1 MTEENDMEYF
11 DITMTATLRPELI
24 QRTVQSFHENLWG
37 YWLDFARIYVNV
49 DEAGC
54 EEEDECLVK
63 YMRIVE
69 YLTGFFGKERVTF
82 NYKKPHFP
90 SAWFW
95 CVNQTKSRLVFH
107 LEEDWELNYPVS
119 FERMWGIFYR
129 YPKLKHLRLSIF
141 KSSDKSIKMW
151 QRFFALWNGE
161 FFQIEEKAVGPVG
174 VCGHPSLNDGEW
186 LRAAAAK
193 MSPDRNPEKQFHY
206 NSPEFMKEFVLE
218 NDFGLYQ
225 PQNKHP
231 ALKEIG
237 RQWMKDH
244 GYKKAGGVNCEWFTH
259 WVKQGE
265 EAYGKTN

>member
-1 MTEENDMEYF
+1 
-11 DITMTATLRPELI
+11 MTATLRPELI
-24 QRTVQSFHENLWG
+24 KRTVESFHKNLWG
-37 YWLDFARIYVNV
+37 YWLDFANVYVNV
-49 DEAGC
+49 DEIGC
-54 EEEDECLVK
+54 DDEREHIVK
-63 YMRIVE
+63 FQEIQKWLIE
-69 YLTGFFGKERVTF
+69 FFGKERVKI
-82 NYKKPHFP
+82 NYKQPHFP

-95 CVNQTKSRLVFH
+95 CMLQTKSRLVFH
-107 LEEDWELNYPVS
+107 VEEDWELNYHLE
-119 FERMWGIFYR
+119 FEKMWGLFYK
-129 YPKLKHLRLSIF
+129 YSNLKHLRLSLF
-141 KSSDKSIKMW
+141 RSDDKAIKMW
-151 QRFFALWNGE
+151 QKHFALWNND
-161 FFQIEEKAVGPVG
+161 FFQIEEKSVVPVG
-174 VCGHPSLNDGEW
+174 YCGHPSLNDGAW

-193 MSPDRNPEKQFHY
+193 MNPERNPEKQFHWG
-206 NSPEFMKEFVLE
+206 PKDFLQEFVVG